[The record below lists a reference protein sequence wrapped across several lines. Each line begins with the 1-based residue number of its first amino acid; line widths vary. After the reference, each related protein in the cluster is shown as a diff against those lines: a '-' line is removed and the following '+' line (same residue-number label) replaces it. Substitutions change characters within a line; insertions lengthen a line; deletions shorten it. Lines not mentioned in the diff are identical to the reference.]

1 MGSREMNC
9 AVPGSSI
16 AAAPL
21 ERLQPRSFAQGVASN
36 RLTSTINAESL
47 VSIDSRIARLGQRF
61 EWGHIDQTQY
71 QLEWTRL
78 QSLRQQFANQT
89 QRRQR
94 VQLSGVRD
102 AWLKGDAVTR
112 RDLLSTL
119 FDEMDVTGGQI
130 VALNPR
136 AVR

>member
-1 MGSREMNC
+1 M
-9 AVPGSSI
+9 
-16 AAAPL
+16 
-21 ERLQPRSFAQGVASN
+21 QPRSFAQGIASN

-61 EWGHIDQTQY
+61 EWGHIDRSQY
-71 QLEWTRL
+71 QVEWTRL

-119 FDEMDVTGGQI
+119 FDEMDVAG
-130 VALNPR
+130 AKSSP
-136 AVR
+136 